1 MRFITI
7 VASIFSLCSM
17 ATAIPAGAQPYEARR
32 NGDIVQLEDKASQ
45 TVVSIVTSV
54 GNMAYEMKVKG
65 HNILRFPFASIED
78 YKSRPPSRHGIPL
91 LAPWGNRLDEQA
103 FYANGK
109 RYAFDMTL
117 GNITGAVPIHGFMS
131 LTDQWQIVELKHDGT
146 AAWLTSRL
154 DAYKQPAWMKQWPFA
169 HTIEMTYRLAGGVL
183 EVRTKVVNMSAEPM
197 PVALGYHPWLQLTD
211 SPREEWTI
219 TVPARTRW
227 LLNWQKVPTGET
239 EPTDAFFTN
248 FKGALKDYNID
259 DVFTDLV
266 RDAQGRVTATLK
278 GRAQQIEVTQGPN
291 YKAMIVYSPNPLGTG
306 RGSQIPPPNPNPA
319 ATAPGAG
326 STRAGASSP
335 AAEPAGDA
343 QLHLHRAD
351 GGHHQR
357 AESRA
362 PRRLQGT
369 AVHPARRHVA
379 GELLDQGRGSERGSG
394 LGLGIRGSGLGARGS
409 GLGEASPRRSRPAGR
424 LAKAGA
430 REEG

>member
-1 MRFITI
+1 MRKMTATLLL
-7 VASIFSLCSM
+7 VGGTL
-17 ATAIPAGAQPYEARR
+17 TAITLDAAAQPYDARLS
-32 NGDIVQLEDKASQ
+32 GDVVQLEDKASQ
-45 TVVSIVTSV
+45 TVVSIITSV
-54 GNMAYEMKVKG
+54 GNMAYEMRVNG
-65 HNILRFPFASIED
+65 HNILRFPFASIDD
-78 YKSRPPSRHGIPL
+78 YRARPARVGIPL

-154 DAYKQPAWMKQWPFA
+154 DVYKQPAWMKQWPFA
-169 HTIEMTYRLAGGVL
+169 HTTEMTYRLAGGVL
-183 EVRTKVVNMSAEPM
+183 EVRTKVMNMSAEPM

-278 GRAQQIEVTQGPN
+278 GRSQQIEVTQGPN
-291 YKAMIVYSPNPLGTG
+291 FKAMIVYSPNPLGTG
-306 RGSQIPPPNPNPA
+306 RGSQIPPPNPNPP
-319 ATAPGAG
+319 ATAPATAQAAPPPPPANPLATPNFICIEPMAG
-326 STRAGASSP
+326 ITNALNLA
-335 AAEPAGDA
+335 
-343 QLHLHRAD
+343 HRGVYKELQSIPP
-351 GGHHQR
+351 GGTWQ
-357 AESRA
+357 ESFW
-362 PRRLQGT
+362 
-369 AVHPARRHVA
+369 
-379 GELLDQGRGSERGSG
+379 
-394 LGLGIRGSGLGARGS
+394 IRARGF
-409 GLGEASPRRSRPAGR
+409 
-424 LAKAGA
+424 
-430 REEG
+430 

>member
-1 MRFITI
+1 MRKMVSMLFLIGGAVT
-7 VASIFSLCSM
+7 ASTL
-17 ATAIPAGAQPYEARR
+17 PAAAQPYEARR
-32 NGDIVQLEDKASQ
+32 NGDIVQLEDKTSQ
-45 TVVSIVTSV
+45 TVVSVITSV
-54 GNMAYEMKVKG
+54 GNMAYEMNVKG

-78 YKSRPPSRHGIPL
+78 YRSRPPSRHGIPL

-239 EPTDAFFTN
+239 EPTDTFFTN

-278 GRAQQIEVTQGPN
+278 GRTQQIEVTQGPN

-306 RGSQIPPPNPNPA
+306 RGSQIPPPNPNP
-319 ATAPGAG
+319 
-326 STRAGASSP
+326 P
-335 AAEPAGDA
+335 AAPASGQAIAQPTPPPPPPNPLATPNFICIEPMAGITNA
-343 QLHLHRAD
+343 LNLAHRGVYKELQSIPP
-351 GGHHQR
+351 GGTWQ
-357 AESRA
+357 ESFW
-362 PRRLQGT
+362 
-369 AVHPARRHVA
+369 
-379 GELLDQGRGSERGSG
+379 
-394 LGLGIRGSGLGARGS
+394 IRARGF
-409 GLGEASPRRSRPAGR
+409 
-424 LAKAGA
+424 
-430 REEG
+430 

>member
-1 MRFITI
+1 M
-7 VASIFSLCSM
+7 
-17 ATAIPAGAQPYEARR
+17 
-32 NGDIVQLEDKASQ
+32 
-45 TVVSIVTSV
+45 VSIVTSV
-54 GNMAYEMKVKG
+54 GNMAYGMTVKG

-109 RYAFDMTL
+109 RYAFDMSL

-239 EPTDAFFTN
+239 EPTGAFFTN
-248 FKGALKDYNID
+248 FTGALKDYNID

-278 GRAQQIEVTQGPN
+278 GRTQQIEVTQGPN
-291 YKAMIVYSPNPLGTG
+291 YKALIVYSPNPLG
-306 RGSQIPPPNPNPA
+306 RGAGARSRRRTRIRPRQPASGQAAAQPAPPPPPPNPL
-319 ATAPGAG
+319 ATPNFICIEPMAGITNALNLAHRGVYKELQSIPPGG
-326 STRAGASSP
+326 TW
-335 AAEPAGDA
+335 
-343 QLHLHRAD
+343 Q
-351 GGHHQR
+351 
-357 AESRA
+357 ESFW
-362 PRRLQGT
+362 
-369 AVHPARRHVA
+369 
-379 GELLDQGRGSERGSG
+379 
-394 LGLGIRGSGLGARGS
+394 IRARGF
-409 GLGEASPRRSRPAGR
+409 
-424 LAKAGA
+424 
-430 REEG
+430 